1 MASAQLRVCLGLRKK
16 KKRRESWASIRLV
29 CFHTAFAGLCPILR
43 LSVGPSCLPLTC
55 LLWDLAGVAVLS
67 TRLLFPLNPRRA
79 SHKQQGP
86 PACETCPL
94 CKEALPPQPD
104 RVPDSPQSPLL
115 LCCCLEERL
124 RKTIYCSSQ
133 ERQQKTRREITP
145 RGNASC
151 VFREFSCSLALEG
164 PCNPGIDETGTRLAH
179 MVTPGMG
186 NVCTSM
192 YYLLADPSG
201 AGSAAERGTLGSL
214 GISSNR
220 R

>member
-1 MASAQLRVCLGLRKK
+1 MPPPYMLVMGPCRCGCSLYPPSLPIEPSTGLAQ
-16 KKRRESWASIRLV
+16 A
-29 CFHTAFAGLCPILR
+29 
-43 LSVGPSCLPLTC
+43 
-55 LLWDLAGVAVLS
+55 
-67 TRLLFPLNPRRA
+67 
-79 SHKQQGP
+79 QGP

-133 ERQQKTRREITP
+133 ERQQRQTRREITH

-151 VFREFSCSLALEG
+151 VFREFSCSLALEARVILG
-164 PCNPGIDETGTRLAH
+164 STRQAPGLAH

-192 YYLLADPSG
+192 DMDMYLLADPSG
-201 AGSAAERGTLGSL
+201 AGSAAE
-214 GISSNR
+214 
-220 R
+220 